1 MIERG
6 EISRIV
12 LPAGAGML
20 AIAAGIAAAVA
31 LAAFAAMLA

>member
-12 LPAGAGML
+12 LPAGAGVL
-20 AIAAGIAAAVA
+20 AMSAAVA
-31 LAAFAAMLA
+31 LAALLAMLG